1 MTYKHGINLSK
12 SNFITKKQEKI
23 KIIKPTSMEI
33 DNTCFNNKRYSG
45 VEYSLKYS
53 NKTIKRILL
62 DEKKIKHNC
71 CFPLYTLIKRKVS
84 NYKKHYDNMKN
95 IINKMQK
102 VTINKKSGNKVSNI
116 YDLHRKM
123 KIY

>member
-12 SNFITKKQEKI
+12 SNFITKKQ
-23 KIIKPTSMEI
+23 IIKPTSMEI

-84 NYKKHYDNMKN
+84 NYKKHYNN
-95 IINKMQK
+95 IINEMQK